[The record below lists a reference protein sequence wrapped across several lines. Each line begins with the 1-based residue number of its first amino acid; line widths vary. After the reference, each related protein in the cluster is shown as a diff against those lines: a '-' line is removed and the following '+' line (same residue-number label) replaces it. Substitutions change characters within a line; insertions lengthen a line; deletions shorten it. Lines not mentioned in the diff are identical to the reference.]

1 MTMKRLK
8 ASDYNRAAAALAE
21 RERSAAAHAPLTDDV
36 LIMIFAPQIDRARH
50 IAARLGEVLSVNL
63 RPSAVCETTQP
74 DGTIAKSSAV
84 KPAPRGRGF
93 DVSLYGVRQLR
104 VTAIGDAQAVS
115 ATPDAKE
122 LDDLRLLRS
131 LVLRVDDGWP
141 SGVPAN
147 WWKSIVQA
155 AKTALR

>member
-8 ASDYNRAAAALAE
+8 ASDYNRAVAALAE
-21 RERSAAAHAPLTDDV
+21 RERSAAAHVPLTDDV
-36 LIMIFAPQIDRARH
+36 LIMITAQQEDRARH

-63 RPSAVCETTQP
+63 RPGAVCETSQP

-104 VTAIGDAQAVS
+104 VVAIGDAPAVS
-115 ATPDAKE
+115 ATADATE
-122 LDDLRLLRS
+122 LDDLRLLRA
-131 LVLRVDDGWP
+131 LVLRVENG
-141 SGVPAN
+141 SHGGVLTN
-147 WWKSIVQA
+147 WWSIVQA
-155 AKTALR
+155 AQKAKR